1 VIDLPQP
8 TGAELW
14 PTEAQTEPARL
25 HRPWRALVALGEVIV
40 AAVLVWLAFLV
51 WHSGVVPVTTVL
63 TDGTRLVSSRFF
75 GGPIAG
81 ALGMGLLA
89 ALILVDAVRQLLLAI
104 RAGHRRSR
112 KTR

>member
-25 HRPWRALVALGEVIV
+25 NRPWRALVALGELIVI
-40 AAVLVWLAFLV
+40 AVLLWLAFKV

-63 TDGTRLVSSRFF
+63 SDGTRLLSSRFF
-75 GGPIAG
+75 GGFIAG
-81 ALGMGLLA
+81 AIGLGVLALLVF
-89 ALILVDAVRQLLLAI
+89 VDAVRELLLAV
-104 RAGHRRSR
+104 RVPHRKPHKR
-112 KTR
+112 